1 MDKIWSLT
9 LLNEWPDENLV
20 ALMKLIVRKLKENGV
35 YDYDF
40 KHQFH
45 GINYMK
51 DFLVDKCKDKYIPT
65 YSLSFFWDTFDKAFK
80 NEALSSILTID
91 ILNDP
96 GFVNLFYNGTEV
108 EHFVEDFTKKE
119 ILFALGSSDDNF
131 RKLSLNSGEVLK
143 RFMDKYDKDMHY
155 INKSKLRYI
164 PGFIEKYKKI

>member
-1 MDKIWSLT
+1 
-9 LLNEWPDENLV
+9 
-20 ALMKLIVRKLKENGV
+20 MKLIIRKLKENGV

-65 YSLSFFWDTFDKAFK
+65 YSLSFFWDTFEKAFK
-80 NEALSSILTID
+80 NAVLASILAID

-96 GFVNLFYNGTEV
+96 SFVNLFYNEKEV
-108 EHFVEDFTKKE
+108 EHFVEDFTRRE
-119 ILFALGSSDDNF
+119 ILFALGCDDDDF
-131 RKLSLNSGEVLK
+131 RSLNLNSGEVLK
-143 RFMDKYDKDMHY
+143 RFIDKYDKDMHY
-155 INKSKLRYI
+155 INKSKLGYI